1 MNALRSM
8 LAWDVR
14 LQRRYGFYAV
24 YVVLTMVFVL
34 GLRALGPELRTDAAV
49 LLIVIDPT
57 VLGFYF
63 IASLVLFEKEEG
75 VLDALVVSPLGDH
88 GYLVSKVITLSLLAV
103 VAATLVAVL
112 GHGSTPGLAI
122 LVVGVALSASL
133 FVLVG
138 FVAVARFDSINEYFI
153 SAVGWGTILFLP
165 LFGYIGVVETRLFYL
180 LPAQPTLVL
189 VKGGFQPLAAWQV
202 AYGIGYL
209 LLGNT
214 VAYVWARRTF
224 RQHIVRGGAPGSQF
238 GRDEGPG
245 SRQRTDRG
253 WLAPHSP
260 VVGLALAD
268 LRNWVRDPMLLIAAV
283 GPLVL
288 AAIIRF
294 GATTVADMATPV
306 LVLSSYYPVIAGAMA
321 VFGPSLYGFIVG
333 MFVLEDREQGV
344 LSAYRVSPLSTRG
357 YLLYRGVTAY
367 ALSLLATL
375 PALAAI
381 GLVPV
386 SPAVLIGTAVVGA
399 LGGPVLTLAFG
410 TLASNSIEGL
420 ALSKLVNVVVLVPA
434 VVIAV
439 VPEPLQFTIG
449 VLPTY
454 WPVKL
459 FVAGTTG
466 EPIWPL
472 YLFVGVVTH
481 LFALAWL
488 GRRFAQRA
496 D

>member
-224 RQHIVRGGAPGSQF
+224 RQHIVRGGAPGSQL

-260 VVGLALAD
+260 VIGLALAD

-306 LVLSSYYPVIAGAMA
+306 LV
-321 VFGPSLYGFIVG
+321 
-333 MFVLEDREQGV
+333 
-344 LSAYRVSPLSTRG
+344 
-357 YLLYRGVTAY
+357 
-367 ALSLLATL
+367 
-375 PALAAI
+375 
-381 GLVPV
+381 
-386 SPAVLIGTAVVGA
+386 
-399 LGGPVLTLAFG
+399 
-410 TLASNSIEGL
+410 
-420 ALSKLVNVVVLVPA
+420 
-434 VVIAV
+434 
-439 VPEPLQFTIG
+439 
-449 VLPTY
+449 
-454 WPVKL
+454 
-459 FVAGTTG
+459 
-466 EPIWPL
+466 
-472 YLFVGVVTH
+472 
-481 LFALAWL
+481 
-488 GRRFAQRA
+488 
-496 D
+496 